1 MKLAAEY
8 QIEIPGPDD
17 WQEFQ
22 RLAAAEGWRVP
33 EREPAW
39 YQQYGPGS
47 AFVLRLEE
55 NVIGLVSVMP
65 YATSGWIGNL
75 IVDRRYRGQGFG
87 RRLFLQA
94 LDSLRWQGLSRAWL
108 TASEQGQPLYHSCG
122 FRTIA
127 SVTRL
132 VGHGRGDRTVAHCPK
147 PDDELWRQLLELDR
161 RVWGEE
167 RSRYLNRLRECSS
180 IHRTES
186 SLLMLQRH
194 DGFWQIG
201 PWYATDD
208 LADNLLP
215 LVQQTLDQVPA
226 GVEVVVDVPGSE
238 WVHDLLQAAGFE
250 SRGENGLMVAGGEGQ
265 LNRRRLL
272 ALASLGSAG

>member
-1 MKLAAEY
+1 MKFAAEC

-17 WQEFQ
+17 WQAFQ

-39 YQQYGPGS
+39 YQQLGPGS
-47 AFVLRLEE
+47 AFVLRLEGV
-55 NVIGLVSVMP
+55 VIGLVSVMP
-65 YATSGWIGNL
+65 YASSGWIGNL
-75 IVDRRYRGQGFG
+75 IVDHQYRGQGFG

-108 TASEQGQPLYHSCG
+108 TASEQGQPLYLSCG
-122 FRTIA
+122 FQPVTT
-127 SVTRL
+127 VTRL
-132 VGHGRGDRTVAHCPK
+132 AATGRGEQLVPGCPT
-147 PDDELWRQLLELDR
+147 PDEKLWRQLLELDR
-161 RVWGEE
+161 QVWGED
-167 RSRYLNRLRECSS
+167 RCRYLNRLRDCSS
-180 IHRTES
+180 VHRDGS

-194 DGFWQIG
+194 DGFCQIG
-201 PWYATDD
+201 PWYATEDSAVD
-208 LADNLLP
+208 LLP
-215 LVQQTLDQVPA
+215 LVQQTLAQVPV

-238 WVHDLLQAAGFE
+238 WVRDLLRTAGFA
-250 SRGENGLMVAGGEGQ
+250 SRGENSLMVAGGAGQ

>member
-1 MKLAAEY
+1 MKFAAEC

-17 WQEFQ
+17 WQAFQ

-39 YQQYGPGS
+39 YQQLGPGS
-47 AFVLRLEE
+47 AFVLRLEGC
-55 NVIGLVSVMP
+55 VIGLVSVMP
-65 YATSGWIGNL
+65 HASSGWIGNL
-75 IVDRRYRGQGFG
+75 IVDRQYRGQGFG

-108 TASEQGQPLYHSCG
+108 TASEQGQPLYHACG
-122 FRTIA
+122 FRMIE

-132 VGHGRGDRTVAHCPK
+132 VATGRGDRALPQRVV
-147 PDDELWRQLLELDR
+147 PDEEHWRQLLALDR
-161 RVWGEE
+161 QVWGED

-180 IHRTES
+180 VHRTEN

-194 DGFWQIG
+194 DGFCQIG
-201 PWYATDD
+201 PWYATDVSAEE
-208 LADNLLP
+208 LQP
-215 LVQQTLDQVPA
+215 LVQHTLAQVPA
-226 GVEVVVDVPGSE
+226 GTEVVVDVPGSV
-238 WVHDLLQAAGFE
+238 WLHDMLNASGFAR
-250 SRGENGLMVAGGEGQ
+250 RGENGLMVAGGEGQ
-265 LNRRRLL
+265 LDRRRLL